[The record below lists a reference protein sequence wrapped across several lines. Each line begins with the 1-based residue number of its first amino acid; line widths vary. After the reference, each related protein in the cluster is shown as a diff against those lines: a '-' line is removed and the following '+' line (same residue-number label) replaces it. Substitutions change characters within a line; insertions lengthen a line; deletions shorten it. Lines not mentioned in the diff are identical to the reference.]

1 MYDLLRKSFQTF
13 AQAEA
18 ATSSPLYEFLS
29 YKIADDE
36 ELLEVIRYIPKTQPK
51 PNLFFAAVHYLLM
64 QVDDP
69 LRNYYPSLT
78 TDPLPFHE
86 SYPLFK
92 SFALKRQQQLKQI
105 FQQKL
110 VQTNE
115 VRRSA
120 YLYPLIASIYEREQK
135 PLALIEIGSSAGL
148 LLALDHYNYRYNN
161 DLFINLHERPF
172 TIQSVNNGNPLPVTM
187 KNKPE
192 IKERIGIDLNV
203 VDLQNPDEYR
213 WMQAL
218 IWPEH
223 EERRQQFTEAK
234 KINDT
239 VEKVMLEGDAI
250 QLLPKAIQQINN
262 NHQIVIFHT
271 HVANQLP
278 KEVKESLIEVLKNE
292 SKLRPLYHIYNN
304 LYDMDLH
311 QDYISH
317 GEVQSIRI
325 LPKPDGHARSFHWK

>member
-29 YKIADDE
+29 DKVADDE
-36 ELLEVIRYIPKTQPK
+36 ELLEIIHYIPNTQPK

-64 QVDDP
+64 HVEHP
-69 LRNYYPSLT
+69 LRHYYPSLT
-78 TDPLPFHE
+78 NSPLPVYE

-92 SFALKRQQQLKQI
+92 SFVLNHQEQLKQL

-120 YLYPLIASIYEREQK
+120 YLYPLIASIYGHEQK

-161 DLFINLHERPF
+161 DLFINLHGHPF
-172 TIQSVNNGNPLPVTM
+172 TVQSVNSGNPLPTSIT
-187 KNKPE
+187 NKPE

-223 EERRQQFTEAK
+223 KERRQQFTEAK
-234 KINDT
+234 AINDT
-239 VEKVMLEGDAI
+239 VEKVMMEGDAI
-250 QLLPKAIQQINN
+250 QLLPKATQQINT
-262 NHQIVIFHT
+262 NHQVVIFHT

-278 KEVKESLIEVLKNE
+278 KEVKESLITVLKDE

-325 LPKPDGHARSFHWK
+325 LPKPDGHARWFHWK

>member
-64 QVDDP
+64 QVEDP

-78 TDPLPFHE
+78 ANPLPFHE

-92 SFALKRQQQLKQI
+92 SFALKYQQQLKQI

-148 LLALDHYNYRYNN
+148 LLALDYYNYCYNN
-161 DLFINLHERPF
+161 DLRINLHERPF
-172 TIQSVNNGNPLPVTM
+172 TIQSVNNGNPLPTTII
-187 KNKPE
+187 NKPE

-203 VDLQNPDEYR
+203 VDLQNPEEYR

-223 EERRQQFTEAK
+223 QERRQQFIEAK
-234 KINDT
+234 AINDT

-250 QLLPKAIQQINN
+250 QLLPKAIQRINKD
-262 NHQIVIFHT
+262 HQIVIFHT

-278 KEVKESLIEVLKNE
+278 KDVKELLIDVLKKE
-292 SKLRPLYHIYNN
+292 STVQTLYHIYNN

-311 QDYISH
+311 QDYIAH
-317 GEVQSIRI
+317 GEIQSIRI
-325 LPKPDGHARSFHWK
+325 LPKPDGHARSFHWN

>member
-1 MYDLLRKSFQTF
+1 M
-13 AQAEA
+13 
-18 ATSSPLYEFLS
+18 
-29 YKIADDE
+29 
-36 ELLEVIRYIPKTQPK
+36 
-51 PNLFFAAVHYLLM
+51 
-64 QVDDP
+64 
-69 LRNYYPSLT
+69 
-78 TDPLPFHE
+78 
-86 SYPLFK
+86 
-92 SFALKRQQQLKQI
+92 KQI
-105 FQQKL
+105 FQEKL

-120 YLYPLIASIYEREQK
+120 YLYPLIASIYEHEQK

-148 LLALDHYNYRYNN
+148 LLALDYYNYCYNN
-161 DLFINLHERPF
+161 DLRINLHEHPF
-172 TIQSVNNGNPLPVTM
+172 TIQSVNKGNPLPITI
-187 KNKPE
+187 KTKPE

-203 VDLQNPDEYR
+203 VNLQNPDEYR

-223 EERRQQFTEAK
+223 QERRQQFMEAK
-234 KINDT
+234 EINES

-250 QLLPKAIQQINN
+250 QLLSKAIQLINK

-278 KEVKESLIEVLKNE
+278 KEVKESLIDVLKKE
-292 SKLRPLYHIYNN
+292 STIRPLYHIYNN

-317 GEVQSIRI
+317 GEVQSVRI
-325 LPKPDGHARSFHWK
+325 LPKPDGHARWFYWK